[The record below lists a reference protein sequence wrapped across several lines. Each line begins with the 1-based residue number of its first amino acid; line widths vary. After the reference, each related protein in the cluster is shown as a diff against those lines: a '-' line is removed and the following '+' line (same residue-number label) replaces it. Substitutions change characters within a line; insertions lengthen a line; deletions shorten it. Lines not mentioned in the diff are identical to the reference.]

1 MKKAAKVEY
10 GIEIVKPWSK
20 AMYAHNDEVAEV
32 VKAKIHAQWT
42 VAYDTAEAFYN
53 SFDEGN
59 EYAFVE
65 RDWED
70 MASEEMIRIQK
81 AVTCY
86 GFGFGYCV
94 GQVAETVEDEI
105 EEAPY
110 FRLKAMAEELELV
123 LEKGFVGFS

>member
-1 MKKAAKVEY
+1 MKKEAKVEY
-10 GIEIVKPWSK
+10 GIQIVKPWSK
-20 AMYAHNDEVAEV
+20 EMYDHNDEVAEV
-32 VKAKIHAQWT
+32 VKAKIHSQWT
-42 VAYDTAEAFYN
+42 VAYDTAESFYN
-53 SFDEGN
+53 SYDEGN

-70 MASEEMIRIQK
+70 MASDDMIRIQK

-110 FRLKAMAEELELV
+110 FRLKDIAEDLGLV
-123 LEKGFVGFS
+123 LEKGFVGF